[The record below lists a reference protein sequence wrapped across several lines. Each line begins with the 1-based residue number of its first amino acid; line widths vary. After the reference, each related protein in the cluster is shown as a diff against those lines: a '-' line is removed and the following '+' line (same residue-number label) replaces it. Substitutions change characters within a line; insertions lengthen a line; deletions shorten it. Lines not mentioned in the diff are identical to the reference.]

1 MNCNIIKDLMVLYAS
16 GECSDESKAAILEH
30 VATCPGCRE
39 IWETMEAG
47 ELEGV
52 VEEEKETEFQQVTKE
67 IKKRNWRKIF
77 RRTVACTLIAGVVLS
92 TAGFL
97 YIRAENAGPHYVNTG
112 NVTYWPQDDA
122 WQKYQI
128 IFSYKGQS
136 YTYLI
141 PGDDIGNQLFGG
153 KAMPYFRFSSNWD
166 ICEDESRAVFNVQ
179 EANYGFMADLMLE
192 NNKTTMYDAG
202 SRIEENMYLCARE
215 MDFFI
220 PLESKEK
227 VLNYYND
234 ESNYGNWTLSEF
246 IDAPMTDAHPEEN
259 TIERDNIKLSL
270 NNADVKNIKKM
281 LVSGKPIPMDSEL
294 IANRVY
300 VELHMSSNDGV
311 LQGHMSLEKIKGEWY
326 AVGEE
331 TQTGPN
337 EYVYTTL
344 ELPKSIGDKI
354 DKALGNRY

>member
-16 GECSDESKAAILEH
+16 GECSDESKAAIMEH
-30 VATCPGCRE
+30 MATCPGCKA

-47 ELEGV
+47 ELEAV
-52 VEEEKETEFQQVTKE
+52 CEEEKETEFQQVTKE

-77 RRTVACTLIAGVVLS
+77 KRTVAYTLIAGVALS
-92 TAGFL
+92 AAGTM
-97 YIRAENAGPHYVNTG
+97 YIRAENAGPYYVNTG

-122 WQKYQI
+122 WKKEQI
-128 IFSYKGQS
+128 IFSYKGEN
-136 YTYLI
+136 YTYFI
-141 PGDDIGNQLFGG
+141 PGEDIGAQLFGG
-153 KAMPYFRFSSNWD
+153 KAMPFFRFSSNWD
-166 ICEDESRAVFNVQ
+166 ICEDKSRAVFNVQ

-192 NNKTTMYDAG
+192 NNVTTMYETG
-202 SRIEENMYLCARE
+202 SRIEENMYLCARQ
-215 MDFFI
+215 MDFFL
-220 PLESKEK
+220 PLKSKEK

-246 IDAPMTDAHPEEN
+246 IDAPMTDANPEEN
-259 TIERDNIKLSL
+259 TVERDDIKLSL
-270 NNADVKNIKKM
+270 MAEDVDAIREM

-294 IANRVY
+294 IDNKVY

-311 LQGHMSLEKIKGEWY
+311 MQGHMSIEKIEGKWY

-331 TQTGPN
+331 TQTGAN
-337 EYVYTTL
+337 EYVYATL

-354 DKALGNRY
+354 ERALEQ

>member
-30 VATCPGCRE
+30 VKTCPGCRA
-39 IWETMEAG
+39 IWETMETG
-47 ELEGV
+47 ELENA

-77 RRTVACTLIAGVVLS
+77 KRTVACTLIAGVILS
-92 TAGFL
+92 AAGSM
-97 YIRAENAGPHYVNTG
+97 YIRFENAGPYYVNTG

-122 WQKYQI
+122 WKKDEI
-128 IFSYKGQS
+128 IFTYQGKD

-141 PGDDIGNQLFGG
+141 PGEDGIGDKLFEG
-153 KAMPYFRFSSNWD
+153 KALPYFRLSANWD
-166 ICEDESRAVFNVQ
+166 ICEDKNKAAFNVQ
-179 EANYGFMADLMLE
+179 EANYGIMAELMLE
-192 NNKTTMYDAG
+192 NNMTTMYDTG
-202 SRIEENMYLCARE
+202 SQVEENMYLCSRE

-246 IDAPMTDAHPEEN
+246 IDAPMTDANPEEN
-259 TIERDNIKLSL
+259 TVEREDIKLSL
-270 NNADVKNIKKM
+270 TEEDVRAIKRM
-281 LVSGKPIPMDSEL
+281 LVFGKPISMDSEF

-300 VELHMSSNDGV
+300 VELHMSSKDGV
-311 LQGHMSLEKIKGEWY
+311 LQGHMSLEKINGMWY

-331 TQTGPN
+331 IQTGAN
-337 EYVYTTL
+337 EYEYTTL

-354 DKALGNRY
+354 DKALSEE